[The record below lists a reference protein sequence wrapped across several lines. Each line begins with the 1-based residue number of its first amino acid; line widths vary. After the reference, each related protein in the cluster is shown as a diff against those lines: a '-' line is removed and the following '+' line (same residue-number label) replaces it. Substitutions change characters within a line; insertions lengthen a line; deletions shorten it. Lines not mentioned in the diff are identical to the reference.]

1 MVRSREEAVVDS
13 INLGGFWR
21 YINKRLS
28 HRDVIVALTDE
39 NGNVVICSEDKAD
52 MFNNYNDSVRV
63 IDYMAAYQQ
72 VILSEL
78 PQCLRLPLL
87 DRPELLQQ

>member
-1 MVRSREEAVVDS
+1 
-13 INLGGFWR
+13 
-21 YINKRLS
+21 
-28 HRDVIVALTDE
+28 
-39 NGNVVICSEDKAD
+39 